1 MKTGKFKEKCSD
13 FLKDYTLSAET
24 CSEDKTICSTME
36 KPWCNSTT
44 GSCVKMKPATSE
56 RNDDRG
62 LFTYWV
68 PANLSEQKVCV
79 FVNHGLEDSAFFN
92 ATRTRFLRS
101 HSNWPQNH
109 YIEQVS
115 RQLKYIDAET
125 FFDKLKAMGTSG
137 GWSTPSNEHV
147 LNHELMEYTIETD
160 TIGDLRILEDSHC
173 VWPTVCWIDG
183 AEIKLGPEGGACLT
197 NPLAKVTKDGTRL
210 FSDKVAE
217 LKNCYDREP
226 IEIIPTDRR

>member
-1 MKTGKFKEKCSD
+1 MKTEKFSEKCSD

-36 KPWCNSTT
+36 KPYCNRST
-44 GSCVKMKPATSE
+44 GSCVETKPAAGD
-56 RNDDRG
+56 RNKDKS
-62 LFTYWV
+62 LFTYWK
-68 PANLSEQKVCV
+68 ATGLKEQKRCV
-79 FVNHGLEDSAFFN
+79 FVNHGLENSKFFN

-160 TIGDLRILEDSHC
+160 TIGDLRILQDSHC
-173 VWPTVCWIDG
+173 VWPTVCWIAG
-183 AEIKLGPEGGACLT
+183 AEITLGLEGGACLT
-197 NPLAKVTKDGTRL
+197 DTTATVAQDGLRL

-217 LKNCYDREP
+217 LKNCYDREQ
-226 IEIIPTDRR
+226 IEIIRD